1 MRLKASKTDPFRLGG
16 SVILGR
22 TDSEL
27 CLVAEVLAYMGVR
40 GIAPGPFC
48 QFADGMLFTR
58 VRFVEAIRSARFSV
72 GITATSYSG
81 NSFSY
86 GGNHVCGLPEF
97 RGVSDVLVQLWD
109 AGRAQLVCCMFGL
122 LVYNCVL

>member
-1 MRLKASKTDPFRLGG
+1 M
-16 SVILGR
+16 ILGR

-27 CLVAEVLAYMGVR
+27 CPVAEVLAYMGVR
-40 GIAPGPFC
+40 AIAPGPFC

-58 VRFVEAIRSARFSV
+58 GRFVEAIQSALFSV

-86 GGNHVCGLPEF
+86 GATTSACMLYV
-97 RGVSDVLVQLWD
+97 RTSRVQLCSV
-109 AGRAQLVCCMFGL
+109 ARFLI
-122 LVYNCVL
+122 